1 MELFLLPDFGGQQED
16 TVSPILSQPVSYLGA
31 QVGNRML
38 LTVHLLLRQ
47 ESPGSWVLGP
57 FLITMTQT

>member
-1 MELFLLPDFGGQQED
+1 M
-16 TVSPILSQPVSYLGA
+16 SPILSQPVSYLED

-38 LTVHLLLRQ
+38 LTICLLLRQ
-47 ESPGSWVLGP
+47 DSPGSWVLGP